1 MTVPNVPF
9 WLSDA
14 NSEFGGNGWASDICA
29 KAGLALPAD
38 LIDLAG
44 RSALTVIG
52 TIPTVVNTTSGAPYL
67 YFTFNGTNT
76 IVSHNNGATNNAVAI
91 VKGRPYIHI
100 RNGGITYV
108 GTSDGTWF
116 QPDANSR
123 GVRLDGVKGASR
135 SVSITV
141 SNTNASSGAI
151 ISTSTTLVMG

>member
-38 LIDLAG
+38 LINLAG

-52 TIPTVVNTTSGAPYL
+52 TVPTVVNTTSGAPYL
-67 YFTFNGTNT
+67 YFTFDGTNT
-76 IVSHNNGATNNAVAI
+76 YVSHNNGATNNVVAVTR
-91 VKGRPYIHI
+91 GRAFVNI

-108 GTSDGTWF
+108 NCSDGGWF

-135 SVSITV
+135 SVSIV
-141 SNTNASSGAI
+141 LNSSATSTGALI
-151 ISTSTTLVMG
+151 NTSTTLVMG